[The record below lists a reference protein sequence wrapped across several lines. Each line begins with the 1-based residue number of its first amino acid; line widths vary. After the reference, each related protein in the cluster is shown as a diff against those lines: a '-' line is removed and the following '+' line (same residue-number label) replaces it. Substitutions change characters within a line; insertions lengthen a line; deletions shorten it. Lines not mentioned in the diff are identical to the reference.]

1 LRAALRRRPRRA
13 PTPRVAPVAIGVTW
27 RVRSRPLSD
36 RAVRAAVRAALA
48 HGGWQGERVDVVL
61 VSDSALARLHGRHLA
76 DPSPTDVIAFDLSD
90 PHGGVSAEIY
100 ASVER
105 ARMVARERGVA
116 AGRELALYLVHGA
129 LHLSGFDDRRTAA
142 RRAMRAAERAVLDAL
157 GYPAD
162 PSPHP

>member
-1 LRAALRRRPRRA
+1 M
-13 PTPRVAPVAIGVTW
+13 
-27 RVRSRPLSD
+27 
-36 RAVRAAVRAALA
+36 RAALA
-48 HGGWQGERVDVVL
+48 HGGFRGERVDVVL
-61 VSDSALARLHGRHLA
+61 VSDAALARLHGRHLA

-90 PHGGVSAEIY
+90 PYGGVSAEIY

-105 ARMVARERGVA
+105 ARIVARERGVA

-129 LHLSGFDDRRTAA
+129 LHLCGHDDRKSAA
-142 RRAMRAAERAVLDAL
+142 RRAMRAAERSVLDAL